1 VVLPQFVTII
11 EQLIHI
17 SCPPWSVSGSER
29 NLFPPR
35 PYISIEVEPVRLQGK
50 PDATHKR
57 RRLIM
62 DAKYNWLIDNVAVR
76 VTLNTVAFALW
87 IATAVALL
95 EVAAKL

>member
-1 VVLPQFVTII
+1 MT
-11 EQLIHI
+11 
-17 SCPPWSVSGSER
+17 
-29 NLFPPR
+29 R
-35 PYISIEVEPVRLQGK
+35 PYISLEVEPVMPQDK
-50 PDATHKR
+50 PDANPQTKENH
-57 RRLIM
+57 M